1 MQIIQGIRDKGAAI
15 VIAVIALSLIG
26 FILMDAKQQGNQIF
40 GSRSEDIGKVNG
52 SVIDYKEF
60 KKKAEFVELQEEQQS
75 GRKPNASRLAQIR
88 EQVWNQITSERIF
101 YAEADKLGINFTSK
115 ELESILKSNDP
126 SNPLM
131 QEKGMVDPQTGKLD
145 IAKVNQAL
153 ANIKKAKD
161 EQLDVLNA
169 QLISPQKIS
178 SISGKYFAMLNASA
192 YYPAW
197 MQEKDLADKKNF
209 ANISYVGIPYNVISD
224 STVKVTNAEIEKYVQ
239 SHKDLFKQEAGRNI
253 SYVSFSQLPD
263 ATDSAR
269 VRGVIESLKG
279 QFAAETNVK
288 NFIARNAS
296 VIDLDTNYYPKSKIS
311 SNAVDSI
318 IKQAPGTV
326 YGPYVDKN
334 SYVLAKILGVKTFP
348 DSIKARHI
356 LVPTNDPQ
364 TGQPIME
371 DSVGKNRADSIL
383 GAIKAGADFAA
394 MAKQFGTDATKDK
407 GGDLG
412 FFGYSAPMVEEFN
425 KACFGKPV
433 GTLEVIR
440 TRFGYHVIEI
450 TAAKGAS
457 PAYEIAFMAKE
468 ILASESTIEK
478 ASLEA
483 TKLAAQKDPKDFE
496 AYIQKNGL
504 KKVTSAALIKEN
516 DAQVGELQDARQLI
530 RWVFEAKKGEISDPY
545 NIGDMFVVAV
555 VDKIFK
561 EGTQDAETARPMAEG
576 VIRDQKKAEQIVKNL
591 GTSPTLEKAASAYGK
606 EVLTAGLD
614 SSITFTSQLIQNVG
628 AEPKLIGAVF
638 NKENLNKVAAPLAG
652 KTMVYVF
659 KVNGIASKTPDT
671 EAEIAQFKTQQ
682 TTMLRNQAATSWF
695 EGLRKKASIK
705 DSRSKFY

>member
-40 GSRSEDIGKVNG
+40 GSRSENIGKVNSSSIG
-52 SVIDYKEF
+52 YEEF
-60 KKKAEFVELQEEQQS
+60 KKKADFLELQEEQQS
-75 GRKPNASRLAQIR
+75 GRKPDPARLAQIR
-88 EQVWNQITSERIF
+88 EQVWNTITAEKVF
-101 YAEADKLGINFTSK
+101 YAEADKLGIDFTSK
-115 ELESILKSNDP
+115 ELESILKSSDQ

-131 QEKGMVDPQTGKLD
+131 QEKDMVDPQTGKLD
-145 IAKVNQAL
+145 IAKVNQAIS
-153 ANIKKAKD
+153 NIKKAKD
-161 EQLDVLNA
+161 EQLDVINA

-197 MQEKDLADKKNF
+197 MEEKDMADKKNF
-209 ANISYVGIPYNVISD
+209 ANISYVGIPYSVISD
-224 STVKVTNAEIEKYVQ
+224 SAIKVTDAEIEKYIQ
-239 SHKDLFKQEAGRNI
+239 SHKDLFKQEAGRTI

-263 ATDSAR
+263 AADSAR
-269 VRGVIESLKG
+269 IREAVESLRDA
-279 QFAAETNVK
+279 FVSETNVK

-296 VIDLDTNYYPKSKIS
+296 VIDFDTNYYPKAKITS
-311 SNAVDSI
+311 IAIDSI
-318 IKQAPGTV
+318 IKLAPGSV

-356 LVPTNDPQ
+356 LIPTNDPQ
-364 TGQPIME
+364 TGQPLME
-371 DSVGKNRADSIL
+371 DSLGKKKADSIL
-383 GAIKAGADFAA
+383 GAIKAGADFVA
-394 MAKQFGTDATKDK
+394 MAREFGTDATKDK

-425 KACFGKPV
+425 QACFGKPV

-440 TRFGYHVIEI
+440 SRFGYHVIEL
-450 TAAKGAS
+450 TAAKGAT
-457 PAYEIAFMAKE
+457 PAYQIGFLAKE
-468 ILASESTIEK
+468 ILASEATIEK

-483 TKLAAQKDPKDFE
+483 TKLAAQKDPKNFD

-504 KKVTSAALIKEN
+504 RKISSAALIKEN
-516 DAQVGELQDARQLI
+516 DANAGELQDARQLI

-555 VDKIFK
+555 VDKIFS
-561 EGTQDAETARPMAEG
+561 EGTQDVETAKPMVEG

-591 GTSPTLEKAASAYGK
+591 GANPTLEKAAAAYSK
-606 EVLTAGLD
+606 DILSAGLD
-614 SSITFTSQLIQNVG
+614 SSLTFTSPIING
-628 AEPKLIGAVF
+628 IGTEPKLTGAIF

-659 KVNGIASKTPDT
+659 KVNGIASKPADT
-671 EAEIAQFKTQQ
+671 ETEAAQFKTQQ
-682 TTMLRNQAATSWF
+682 ISALRNQAATSWF
-695 EGLRKKASIK
+695 EGLRKKATIK
-705 DSRSKFY
+705 DNRSKFF